1 MATLKEIKTRI
12 QSVKS
17 TQKITSAMKMVSS
30 AKLRK
35 AEKKLENSVAYVTS
49 MQQLRSVLLHD
60 ARGYISPLAVARPL
74 KKVLLVVFSG
84 NSGMCGSFNAN
95 IIKQMSAIMADY
107 EVEGVQVSVVTVG
120 KKVSQACAKLD
131 ISPEADYSSLIDKP
145 EVSLVDELA
154 EFLIH
159 KFLTF
164 ESDRVELVF
173 HNYQSKANQ
182 QLTTEVLLPCEAI
195 TLEDHYH
202 IHHSTDYLYDSDKKD
217 ILDALVPALLKTEL
231 FHALLSSHVSEHAAR
246 TTAMQTATDNA
257 SDLLQELSLQYNK
270 SRQQAIT
277 AELLDIMGGS
287 FK

>member
-1 MATLKEIKTRI
+1 MATLKEIKSRI

-60 ARGYISPLAVARPL
+60 TRGYVSPLAVSRPVN
-74 KKVLLVVFSG
+74 KVLLVVFSG

-95 IIKQMSAIMADY
+95 ILKQMSATISGY
-107 EVEGVQVSVVTVG
+107 EQQGIKTGVLAVG
-120 KKVSQACAKLD
+120 KKVLQACAKSE
-131 ISPEADYSSLIDKP
+131 IEPEADYHSLIDKP
-145 EVSLVDELA
+145 DVSQVAVLA
-154 EFLIH
+154 DFLIK

-164 ESDRVELVF
+164 EADRIELVYF
-173 HNYQSKANQ
+173 NYQSKATQ
-182 QLTTEVLLPCEAI
+182 QLSTEVLLPCRMVTADEQ
-195 TLEDHYH
+195 HH
-202 IHHSTDYLYDSDKKD
+202 VHHSTDYLYDSEKKD

-231 FHALLSSHVSEHAAR
+231 FHALLNSHVSEHAAR